1 MSVASANPIQNWMD
15 LTKTEAPPKTEDK
28 NSPEAT
34 KQMFLQLLVTQIK
47 SQNPMNPADATEF
60 VGQLS
65 QFTGVEQMLAMRQ
78 ELESIHGILAGEKS

>member
-1 MSVASANPIQNWMD
+1 MSVAAANPIQNWLD
-15 LTKTEAPPKTEDK
+15 LTQAETKPKTEDK
-28 NSPEAT
+28 NGPEAT

-47 SQNPMNPADATEF
+47 SQNPLNPADATEF